1 MELSREQVRKFE
13 ERGFLFVPGLLSEE
27 EMAIVRA
34 ELPGITAGDRP
45 ELVYEKDGTTL
56 RSLFNMHAYNDVF
69 ARLVRHP
76 KLVEPAGQLVGGP
89 VYIFQI
95 VLNFKKAM
103 TGDHWPWHQDYP
115 TYHFDDGIPEPRM
128 VNVLLFVEES
138 NEFNGPLMLVPGSHE
153 KTLPLPDISTMG
165 TSYPG
170 RWLDGKVAGELAAAG
185 GIVAPKGPPGSVI
198 FAHTNIVHGSGPNMS
213 PWGRGLIS
221 LTLNSVENKSTG
233 SRRPDFIVPSDQG
246 PIEPL
251 AEDCLLA
258 P

>member
-1 MELSREQVRKFE
+1 MELSREQVREFE
-13 ERGFLFVPGLLSEE
+13 ENGYLFVPGLLSEA
-27 EMAIVRA
+27 EMEVVRA
-34 ELPGITAGDRP
+34 ELPKITAEGRP

-56 RSLFNMHAYNDVF
+56 RSAFNMHAYNDVF

-95 VLNFKKAM
+95 VLNFKSAM
-103 TGDHWPWHQDYP
+103 TGDHWPWHQDFP

-128 VNVLLFVEES
+128 VNVLIFVEEI
-138 NEFNGPLMLVPGSHE
+138 NEFNGPLMVIPGSHE
-153 KTLPLPDISTMG
+153 KTFSLPDISTMG
-165 TSYPG
+165 TSYPA
-170 RWLDGKVAGELAAAG
+170 RWLDANVAGELAAAR

-233 SRRPDFIVPSDQG
+233 SRRPDFIVPSDQR
-246 PIEPL
+246 PIAPL

-258 P
+258 S